1 MFARRQSVV
10 QKVFEGYCSD
20 NAAYGIGW
28 IGTQHPGSG
37 AVEQRKVAE
46 G

>member
-1 MFARRQSVV
+1 VASIGICGDPE
-10 QKVFEGYCSD
+10 KEH
-20 NAAYGIGW
+20 AAYGIG
-28 IGTQHPGSG
+28 ITGTQHPGSG